1 MVLPD
6 TIEERLAGLVRREEV
21 IDGTLYVVYRIPGQE
36 FIVFKY
42 DKALVDSFPMTQEEK
57 ELGVRLCL
65 EARMK
70 DPPWFGDV
78 LTPFMFR

>member
-1 MVLPD
+1 
-6 TIEERLAGLVRREEV
+6 
-21 IDGTLYVVYRIPGQE
+21 
-36 FIVFKY
+36 
-42 DKALVDSFPMTQEEK
+42 MTQEEK

-78 LTPFMFR
+78 PTPFMFR